1 MTYFLFVGSISCSGR
16 FPLSSD
22 FPTTLVGGDN
32 VSKRVWTMVKVVVL
46 VVEDEPLIR
55 LNAIQIIEHIG
66 HEAVE
71 AANADEAIL
80 VLERRA
86 DVRIVFTDINMPGS
100 MDGLKLAQ
108 AVRNRWPPIR
118 LIVTSGKV
126 MLNPGDLPLDGRF
139 LAKPYSADQIVSL
152 LSELAA

>member
-1 MTYFLFVGSISCSGR
+1 MAKGI
-16 FPLSSD
+16 
-22 FPTTLVGGDN
+22 
-32 VSKRVWTMVKVVVL
+32 VL

-55 LNAIQIIEHIG
+55 LNAIQIIEDAG
-66 HEAVE
+66 YAVVE

-80 VLERRA
+80 ILERRA
-86 DVRIVFTDINMPGS
+86 DVRFVFTDINMPGS
-100 MDGLKLAQ
+100 MDGLKLAH
-108 AVRNRWPPIR
+108 AIRNRWPPIR

-126 MLNPGDLPLDGRF
+126 LLKPGELPLDGRF